1 MTHLSRKTG
10 TRLTAAVTGLFLIL
24 LAVQTTAHAKDNW
37 ISVRTKHFFLVG
49 NASEK
54 DVRQVANRLEQFRQV
69 FALVFPKANFTSPVP
84 TTVIVF
90 KSDNS
95 YKPFKPNPNIAGYF
109 QPGEDVNYITLTS
122 ERYSDENPF
131 AVIFHEYTH
140 LLIENT
146 MGHTVP
152 LWFNEGL
159 AEFYSTFNVTD
170 ENRKVILGDLVRNHV
185 LYLRENKLLPLQTL
199 FAVDYRSPYYNEGN
213 KMNIFYAESW
223 MLVHFLIQGNEKRR
237 VPQLGKFLDLIS
249 SNVPI
254 ADAVQQAFQTNLE
267 AFEKEFKAYIQS
279 SKYMGTA
286 VTFEKKLDFDSE
298 MQSAPISEAEAQA
311 YLGDLLLH
319 THRLSDA
326 ETRLQQALS
335 LTPDLSL
342 AETSLGMVRVRQ
354 GKFDEAKQY
363 LQKAVAANSQNYLA
377 HYYYAFALSRVGMN
391 EYQMISSY
399 PADAA
404 EIMKSELKK
413 AIELKPDFSES
424 YSLLAFINL
433 VRNEDLDDSINLLK
447 HALSLSRANQRVLFM
462 LAQLYMRKEDF
473 GGARQLL
480 LPLASGPD
488 PQMRSHAQ
496 SMLDGIAR
504 TEEQIARFK
513 SMQREAGSNVDEAPR
528 LVRPNGNTEQADS
541 SPPAELDPSAMLAQ
555 ALRKPHEGET
565 RVQGFLTGIACD
577 AKGITLQV
585 RVGERVLK
593 LHTDNFERMNI
604 TAFTP
609 DVGGEIRCGPR
620 KPENPV
626 IVTYVPAKDTRKTD
640 GEAAALEFVPKD
652 FVLKK

>member
-1 MTHLSRKTG
+1 MNPKAR
-10 TRLTAAVTGLFLIL
+10 TRTIVIAFAVLL
-24 LAVQTTAHAKDNW
+24 LALAAQPGAHAKDNW

-54 DVRQVANRLEQFRQV
+54 DVRQVGNRLEQFRQV

-109 QPGEDVNYITLTS
+109 QPGDDVNYITLTS
-122 ERYSDENPF
+122 ERYSDDNPF

-146 MGHTVP
+146 MGKTVP

-249 SNVPI
+249 SNVAI
-254 ADAVQQAFQTNLE
+254 ADAFQQAFQINIE

-286 VTFEKKLDFDSE
+286 VTFEKKLDFNSE

-326 ETRLQQALS
+326 EARLQQALS
-335 LTPDLSL
+335 LTPDLPL

-399 PADAA
+399 PTDAA
-404 EIMKSELKK
+404 ETMKSELKK

-433 VRNEDLDDSINLLK
+433 VRNEELDDSINLLK

-480 LPLASGPD
+480 QPLAGNSPD
-488 PQMRSHAQ
+488 QQMRAHAQ
-496 SMLDGIAR
+496 TMLDEIAR
-504 TEEQIARFK
+504 MEEQMARLK
-513 SMQREAGSNVDEAPR
+513 AMQRESGSSRDEAPR
-528 LVRPNGNTEQADS
+528 LVRSTGNIEQVDSASPAD
-541 SPPAELDPSAMLAQ
+541 LDPSALLAQ
-555 ALRKPHEGET
+555 VLRKPHEGET
-565 RVQGFLTGIACD
+565 RVQGLLTGIACD

-585 RVGERVLK
+585 RVGERMLK

-609 DVGGEIRCGPR
+609 DVGGEIRFGPR
-620 KPENPV
+620 KPENAVV
-626 IVTYVPAKDTRKTD
+626 ITYVPTKDSRKVD

-652 FVLKK
+652 FVLKR

>member
-1 MTHLSRKTG
+1 MTHAKTYTRAIVVFFAALFFTLATQG
-10 TRLTAAVTGLFLIL
+10 TVL
-24 LAVQTTAHAKDNW
+24 AKDNW
-37 ISVRTKHFFLVG
+37 MSVRSKNFFLVG

-54 DVRQVANRLEQFRQV
+54 DIRQVANRLEQFRQI

-90 KSDNS
+90 KSDRS
-95 YKPFKPNPNIAGYF
+95 YKPFKPNPNVAGYF

-122 ERYSDENPF
+122 ERYSDDNPF

-249 SNVPI
+249 SNVAI
-254 ADAVQQAFQTNLE
+254 RDAFQQAFQTSFE
-267 AFEKEFKAYIQS
+267 AFEKEFKAYIQG

-286 VTFEKKLDFDSE
+286 VTFEKKLDFDSQ

-319 THRLSDA
+319 TNRLNDA
-326 ETRLQQALS
+326 ETRLQQSLS
-335 LTPDLSL
+335 LTPDLPL

-354 GKFDEAKQY
+354 GKFDEAKQH

-391 EYQMISSY
+391 EYQVVSSY
-399 PADAA
+399 PPNAA
-404 EIMKSELKK
+404 ETMRAELRK

-424 YSLLAFINL
+424 YSLLAFVNL
-433 VRNEDLDDSINLLK
+433 VTGEDLDQSIDLLK
-447 HALSLSRANQRVLFM
+447 HALSLSRSDQQVLFM
-462 LAQLYMRKEDF
+462 LAQLYMRKQDF
-473 GGARQLL
+473 AGARQLL
-480 LPLASGPD
+480 QPIASNSPD
-488 PQMRSHAQ
+488 PRLRAHAQ
-496 SMLDGIAR
+496 SMLDGLTR
-504 TEEQIARFK
+504 MEEQMARYK
-513 SMQREAGSNVDEAPR
+513 AMEREGGSSADAVPR
-528 LVRPNGNTEQADS
+528 LVRRTGNGAPEEAGQPAD
-541 SPPAELDPSAMLAQ
+541 LDPAAMLGE

-565 RVQGFLTGIACD
+565 RIQGMLVALECN
-577 AKGITLQV
+577 ARGITFQV
-585 RVGERVLK
+585 RTVDRVLK
-593 LHTDNFERMNI
+593 LHTDNFERMDI
-604 TAFTP
+604 KAFTP
-609 DVGGEIRCGPR
+609 DVGGEISCGPR

-626 IVTYVPAKDTRKTD
+626 VITYVPARDTRKVD
-640 GEAAALEFVPKD
+640 GEAAALEFVPKN
-652 FVLKK
+652 FTLKN